1 MIPNTM
7 KTKDLE
13 EARVSIPA
21 AVYDLGDDVRPF
33 PFSSSRASTARF
45 SQIQRQ
51 STRRGSR
58 RLHW

>member
-21 AVYDLGDDVRPF
+21 AVYDLGDGVRSC
-33 PFSSSRASTARF
+33 PFS
-45 SQIQRQ
+45 
-51 STRRGSR
+51 
-58 RLHW
+58 